1 MTRLTLLLI
10 PAVFLAGG
18 CSKPPALAPEMTCEA
33 LEAELED
40 AERKVHTLEG
50 DAPELD
56 GRDLMGDVHARSNQ
70 GDNEWR
76 HAKRIR
82 EAREHLE
89 AVKEA
94 IADRC
99 TASGGVQ

>member
-40 AERKVHTLEG
+40 AERKVRTLGG
-50 DAPELD
+50 DDPDLD
-56 GRDLMGDVHARSNQ
+56 GRDLMGDVHARSSQ

-89 AVKEA
+89 AVREA

-99 TASGGVQ
+99 IASGEVQ